1 MNAILKLKKY
11 STIHI
16 NVEKI
21 DSSTI
26 PIINLYLP
34 TLEKNMSEGNLV
46 FAKGVARNAGN
57 KLMSINSPS
66 ASVATGI
73 LFAVVIDG
81 YLKINFG
88 LDAIKT
94 AEEATEIIL
103 AKDKIIGP
111 EIVQQLFQPI
121 INYYYSQC
129 QRSEAMS
136 VANKAA
142 DLILKYIN

>member
-1 MNAILKLKKY
+1 MKVIF
-11 STIHI
+11 
-16 NVEKI
+16 
-21 DSSTI
+21 SSLFRVSLI
-26 PIINLYLP
+26 FIKVSVD
-34 TLEKNMSEGNLV
+34 LE
-46 FAKGVARNAGN
+46 AR
-57 KLMSINSPS
+57 
-66 ASVATGI
+66 
-73 LFAVVIDG
+73 FAVG
-81 YLKINFG
+81 SSARINFG